1 MASGIPMGGF
11 QLGSSLNRRLS
22 RLYND
27 TKKSSDFVKEPV
39 QHAEA
44 DPEIKSLH
52 RKLKIQKDRLVSW
65 GLEWSDPTHS
75 AEVYIDS
82 SLSKAGLSEVVG
94 SIMST
99 IKDILAEA
107 EPLWNSSKQLT
118 GESNEPYQP
127 PKRGEKIRMVVWDK
141 NRFEDLIRDLT
152 TSIDTL
158 YDLSR
163 TRSSY
168 AQHSS
173 AARERLQR
181 AVASPAEEY
190 RPFESTRIQTP
201 QQIDPTTLMNLRDMQ
216 AVPMTEAGNQ
226 EQGTREIVFMGKQAY
241 AELMERMGAQI
252 SYGPLLLEYAPFD
265 SIYSITGISPPMTR
279 FERLSSGLQAD
290 PQRSSSSWVGLPRLL
305 GYFEDMEN
313 SRFGLVYRFPRT
325 FNPVTYENLTQNPL
339 YSMCSLANLLARPDF
354 EPKLEAKFRLAANL
368 ANTIFDM
375 HARGITHGNLLIDN
389 ISFCNAVSTDPEIS
403 GMSQGEVD
411 IRRPLVSSFDLFSD
425 PQSQDEPDPFTP
437 YRHPLDPK
445 NSTQS
450 PLNNNADSKTLDL
463 YSLAMILISVGLWNT
478 LENILP
484 DVKNPVVS
492 NSILDQL
499 AIRCGT
505 LYMKAVQTCLRAVDQ
520 EIGGQHTMD
529 EIARHVEFKASRYL
543 EACCILDGVSN
554 LEERLGDDLSP
565 APPAVQVPSEPTA
578 SGSGSS
584 KESKSEKVAVETPTR
599 RKSEE
604 STPPIAVVPVDPE
617 LEVRAKIQDSSG
629 KEKARLYPHVPLPP
643 DVVEQWNS
651 VLMPEINSALKTFY
665 RKNPESVEISLESIG
680 ESPQRTKPTVLVVCT
695 SVSKVR
701 AILKKKLG
709 VLFDGTRSNLG
720 LKVCKGQVLRSRKQ
734 VINRSMANPED
745 TGDVIAANP
754 SYQPKPQNGASIGAW
769 IGDRHLPPVSLG
781 GLIVVD
787 DKPYGM
793 TVHHMLD
800 DPDSDDVAD
809 DNTRSMAGGGLNDL
823 AAWYAQQYLNT
834 DESSPDSS
842 ENDDYACEFSDTDSE
857 AYSESAITSEA
868 SDDDEHYEE
877 EEQFTEPG
885 DIPGIEPGC
894 GEGFIIT
901 QPALDDVAS
910 DFYPSA
916 EDKDQDHLDTFRVGE
931 MYASSGIRRRKENG
945 LVHEID
951 WALFEFEDDRQPT
964 DNFIPKA
971 SNPSPGK
978 KGKKHTRLP
987 SIPPD
992 QIPTILPTSI
1002 APSHTLPG
1010 LQVQCM
1016 ARSSGLQTGTILPAL
1031 TSVKILGRASPSH
1044 TYQVSGT
1051 PSLGLVPNRPNRP
1064 SGSSDHSINS
1074 RRQPLPMGI
1083 PGDSG
1088 AWVVERDGGSVCGH
1102 VLAWSSRKRVA
1113 YICPMEVLVRDIAEV
1128 LEAEEIRLPGP
1139 TGAIIY
1145 QSYEDRTPGVSRQAS
1160 KASTRTVGGGYG
1172 GYGGGG
1178 GQSISRQTSA
1188 ASARTYVGQ
1197 QDFGSVG
1204 LGRTFSRGSAFSG
1217 IGPPGYDDYPVD
1229 ENTPG
1234 TGRQSSVRRLQKQV
1248 EDEYLPAYSE
1258 LKQAQAVAA
1267 ANLSRQGERPGNNND
1282 NDDNDGYD
1290 EGVEDLEHDFKDL
1303 HLEAAAL
1310 EGAMP
1315 FGVERWGTGFA

>member
-11 QLGSSLNRRLS
+11 QLGPSLNRRLS

-118 GESNEPYQP
+118 GETNEPYQP

-181 AVASPAEEY
+181 AVSSPTEDY

-201 QQIDPTTLMNLRDMQ
+201 QQIDPSTLMNLRDMQ
-216 AVPMTEAGNQ
+216 AVPMTEAGSQ
-226 EQGTREIVFMGKQAY
+226 EPGTREIVFMGKQAY
-241 AELMERMGAQI
+241 AELMQRMGAQI
-252 SYGPLLLEYAPFD
+252 PYGPLLLEYAPFD
-265 SIYSITGISPPMTR
+265 SLYSITGITPPMAK

-290 PQRSSSSWVGLPRLL
+290 PQRSSSSWTGLPRLL
-305 GYFEDMEN
+305 AYFEDMEN

-325 FNPVTYENLTQNPL
+325 FNAVTYENLTQNPL
-339 YSMCSLANLLARPDF
+339 YSMCSLGDLLARPDF

-368 ANTIFDM
+368 ANTVFDM

-403 GMSQGEVD
+403 GMSRGEVD

-425 PQSQDEPDPFTP
+425 PQSQDEPEPFTP

-450 PLNNNADSKTLDL
+450 PFSNNADSKTLDL
-463 YSLAMILISVGLWNT
+463 YSLAMILISVGLWNK

-484 DVKNPVVS
+484 DVQNPVVPDT
-492 NSILDQL
+492 ILDQL

-520 EIGGQHTMD
+520 EIGGQHTVD

-554 LEERLGDDLSP
+554 LEERLGDDLTP
-565 APPAVQVPSEPTA
+565 APTAVQVPSEPVA

-584 KESKSEKVAVETPTR
+584 KETKSEKPHVGTPTPKAC
-599 RKSEE
+599 KSEE
-604 STPPIAVVPVDPE
+604 SDPPITVVPVNPE
-617 LEVRAKIQDSSG
+617 LEVRAKIQARQEKES

-680 ESPQRTKPTVLVVCT
+680 ESPQRTKPTILVVCT
-695 SVSKVR
+695 SVNKVR

-734 VINRSMANPED
+734 VINRSMADPED

-754 SYQPKPQNGASIGAW
+754 SYQPTPQNGASIGAW

-800 DPDSDDVAD
+800 DPDSGQAAD
-809 DNTRSMAGGGLNDL
+809 DDTRSMAGGGLNDL
-823 AAWYAQQYLNT
+823 AAWYAQQYSNT
-834 DESSPDSS
+834 DESSPESS

-868 SDDDEHYEE
+868 SDDGDYYEE

-951 WALFEFEDDRQPT
+951 WALFEFEDDRQPS

-971 SNPSPGK
+971 SN
-978 KGKKHTRLP
+978 KHTRLS
-987 SIPPD
+987 SIPLD

-1016 ARSSGLQTGTILPAL
+1016 ARTSGLQTGTILPTL

-1044 TYQVSGT
+1044 TYQISGT

-1064 SGSSDHSINS
+1064 SGSGDQTINS

-1102 VLAWSSRKRVA
+1102 ILAWSSRKRVA

-1160 KASTRTVGGGYG
+1160 KSSTRTVGG

-1188 ASARTYVGQ
+1188 ASARTYIGQ
-1197 QDFGSVG
+1197 QDFGSAG
-1204 LGRTFSRGSAFSG
+1204 LGRTFSRGSAFAG
-1217 IGPPGYDDYPVD
+1217 IGPPGYDDYPVNQN
-1229 ENTPG
+1229 EP
-1234 TGRQSSVRRLQKQV
+1234 GRQSSVRRSQKQV
-1248 EDEYLPAYSE
+1248 EEEYLPAYSE

-1267 ANLSRQGERPGNNND
+1267 AGLYRQGEMPGNNNSNNND
-1282 NDDNDGYD
+1282 NNRNDDDNDGYD

-1303 HLEAAAL
+1303 AAL

>member
-11 QLGSSLNRRLS
+11 QLGTSLNRRLS

-127 PKRGEKIRMVVWDK
+127 PKRGEKIRLVVWDK

-173 AARERLQR
+173 AARERLQK
-181 AVASPAEEY
+181 AVASPAEDY

-201 QQIDPTTLMNLRDMQ
+201 QQINPKDLMNLREMQ

-226 EQGTREIVFMGKQAY
+226 EQGSREIVFMGKQAY
-241 AELMERMGAQI
+241 AELMERIGAQI
-252 SYGPLLLEYAPFD
+252 PYGPLLLEYAPFD
-265 SIYSITGISPPMTR
+265 SLYSITGMAPPMAR

-290 PQRSSSSWVGLPRLL
+290 PQRSSSSSWAGLPRLL
-305 GYFEDMEN
+305 GYFEDMDN
-313 SRFGLVYRFPRT
+313 SRFGLVYRFPKT

-339 YSMCSLANLLARPDF
+339 YSMCSLADLLARPDF

-368 ANTIFDM
+368 ANTIFDL
-375 HARGITHGNLLIDN
+375 HARGVTHGNLLIDN

-411 IRRPLVSSFDLFSD
+411 IRRPLVSSFDLFSE
-425 PQSQDEPDPFTP
+425 PQSQDEPEPFTP

-445 NSTQS
+445 NSSKS

-463 YSLAMILISVGLWNT
+463 YSLAMILVSVGLWNK

-484 DVKNPVVS
+484 DVQNPVVS
-492 NSILDQL
+492 HAILDQL

-505 LYMKAVQTCLRAVDQ
+505 LYRKAVETCLKAVDQ

-565 APPAVQVPSEPTA
+565 APAAMPLPSEPVA

-584 KESKSEKVAVETPTR
+584 KAAESEKPVVETPIPVAH
-599 RKSEE
+599 KIEE
-604 STPPIAVVPVDPE
+604 PEVVSVPADPE
-617 LEVRAKIQDSSG
+617 AEVRAKIQARQAKDSSA
-629 KEKARLYPHVPLPP
+629 KEKARLYPQVPLPP

-709 VLFDGTRSNLG
+709 MLFDGTRSNIG

-745 TGDVIAANP
+745 SEDIIAANP

-787 DKPYGM
+787 DKSYGM

-800 DPDSDDVAD
+800 DPDEQGAD
-809 DNTRSMAGGGLNDL
+809 DNARILQHRRIL
-823 AAWYAQQYLNT
+823 
-834 DESSPDSS
+834 PDSS
-842 ENDDYACEFSDTDSE
+842 ENGDYACEFSDTDSE

-868 SDDDEHYEE
+868 SDDDDYYEE

-916 EDKDQDHLDTFRVGE
+916 DDKDQDHLDTFRVGE

-951 WALFEFEDDRQPT
+951 WALFEFEDDRQPS
-964 DNFIPKA
+964 DNWIPKA
-971 SNPSPGK
+971 SNLPSGK
-978 KGKKHTRLP
+978 KGKKHSRLP
-987 SIPPD
+987 SLPLD
-992 QIPTILPTSI
+992 QIPTIMPTST
-1002 APSHTLPG
+1002 APSNTLPG

-1016 ARSSGLQTGTILPAL
+1016 ARTSGLQTGTILPAL
-1031 TSVKILGRASPSH
+1031 TSVKILGRTSPSH

-1064 SGSSDHSINS
+1064 SGSGDHTINS

-1088 AWVVERDGGSVCGH
+1088 AWVVERDSGSVCGH

-1113 YICPMEVLVRDIAEV
+1113 YICPMDVLIRDIAEI
-1128 LEAEEIRLPGP
+1128 LEADEIRLPGP
-1139 TGAIIY
+1139 TGAVIY
-1145 QSYEDRTPGVSRQAS
+1145 QSQFYDDRTPGVSRQAS
-1160 KASTRTVGGGYG
+1160 KASTRTIGSNDI
-1172 GYGGGG
+1172 YGGG
-1178 GQSISRQTSA
+1178 SISRQTSA
-1188 ASARTYVGQ
+1188 ASARTYIGHQQ
-1197 QDFGSVG
+1197 QDYGSG
-1204 LGRTFSRGSAFSG
+1204 LSRTFSRGSAFAG
-1217 IGPPGYDDYPVD
+1217 IGPPATTTSLSTKTQTTTCP
-1229 ENTPG
+1229 
-1234 TGRQSSVRRLQKQV
+1234 
-1248 EDEYLPAYSE
+1248 
-1258 LKQAQAVAA
+1258 AA
-1267 ANLSRQGERPGNNND
+1267 ASPAFDAYRN
-1282 NDDNDGYD
+1282 
-1290 EGVEDLEHDFKDL
+1290 K
-1303 HLEAAAL
+1303 
-1310 EGAMP
+1310 
-1315 FGVERWGTGFA
+1315 